1 VLQSKTRSII
11 GSTLPSPN
19 VENVFKQNLDSCNY
33 RQIQQQ
39 LSDTGDRSSSNSI
52 STTTKATKF
61 RYRPATVP
69 VTASTSQMASENRQ
83 TTKSPVVVNL
93 TEEEEEEEVLPDISL
108 SSLEAAQR
116 VVQNVVEDVDKE
128 MMYLP
133 PIPPISHPEAAQFVV
148 ENVDLP
154 PIPGPEPPLVVENE
168 VENEMDPPQL
178 QGKYEASRLAV
189 ILSNF
194 WSVLHLEI

>member
-1 VLQSKTRSII
+1 VKFVNSGTVLQSKTRSII

-83 TTKSPVVVNL
+83 RIKSPVVVNL
-93 TEEEEEEEVLPDISL
+93 TEEEEEEVLPDISL

-128 MMYLP
+128 MMYVP
-133 PIPPISHPEAAQFVV
+133 PIPPISH
-148 ENVDLP
+148 
-154 PIPGPEPPLVVENE
+154 PEPPLVVENE
-168 VENEMDPPQL
+168 VENEMDAPQL

-189 ILSNF
+189 ILSN
-194 WSVLHLEI
+194 